1 MKRAICAYVL
11 GAVAQ
16 GVFLAPVALAPI
28 AMAPVALAKP
38 VSRDVAPVETA
49 RGYAAALARL
59 GAPPPAFP
67 HAIPR
72 RGGPLYAHADPESG
86 MISFDATASCGG
98 AQYCAYGSF
107 MRRAETPGTFPEILK
122 DMRGRVLTRR
132 VGPNLWF
139 TPEHAMGDTFP
150 AQIQWRDG
158 GVTYTVAWRGLP
170 QDRAETILAEVYRSR
185 P

>member
-59 GAPPPAFP
+59 GAP
-67 HAIPR
+67 
-72 RGGPLYAHADPESG
+72 
-86 MISFDATASCGG
+86 
-98 AQYCAYGSF
+98 
-107 MRRAETPGTFPEILK
+107 
-122 DMRGRVLTRR
+122 
-132 VGPNLWF
+132 
-139 TPEHAMGDTFP
+139 
-150 AQIQWRDG
+150 
-158 GVTYTVAWRGLP
+158 
-170 QDRAETILAEVYRSR
+170 
-185 P
+185 